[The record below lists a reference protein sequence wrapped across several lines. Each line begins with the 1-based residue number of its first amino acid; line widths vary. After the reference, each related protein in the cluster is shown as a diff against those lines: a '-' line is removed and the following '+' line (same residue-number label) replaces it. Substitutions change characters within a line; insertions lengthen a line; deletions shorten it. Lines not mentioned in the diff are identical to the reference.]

1 MSTFHEGF
9 SMLRLSYAQPFL
21 TLTERLLTFSK
32 SSIELLNYAPYV
44 HISINRE
51 KKQFLVESC
60 EPDRYSIPFV
70 KDTTKTKQI
79 LVRWGEREL
88 LKPIREMIGISQ
100 VTEPIRIWGEFYP
113 EHKAII
119 YDLNDVQ
126 SSARFSDDTSTYKY

>member
-70 KDTTKTKQI
+70 KLPIKYNRAMEHGIGEAELTKT
-79 LVRWGEREL
+79 
-88 LKPIREMIGISQ
+88 
-100 VTEPIRIWGEFYP
+100 
-113 EHKAII
+113 
-119 YDLNDVQ
+119 
-126 SSARFSDDTSTYKY
+126 